1 MRPPL
6 RDEEAIVLPGN
17 KRVSTKVRPVVMPTI
32 EAWPTGEGAP
42 PSGTSRFVT
51 LDVMPADVRK
61 ASLQDAADRRRRR
74 SPMNP

>member
-17 KRVSTKVRPVVMPTI
+17 KRVSSKVNPVVMPTI

-42 PSGTSRFVT
+42 PSGTSQFVT
-51 LDVMPADVRK
+51 LGRHAGRRPQGEPAGCG
-61 ASLQDAADRRRRR
+61 
-74 SPMNP
+74 